1 MWSRQEQKLHFLTVG
16 VQTRLSGSGSTQCSG
31 RVEIFYNNTWGT
43 VCDDGWDLN
52 DAEVVCRELGCGAV
66 LNATQSALFGEGT
79 GQIWLDDVDCSGSES
94 SLSECQHRGFGNNKC
109 SHSKDAGVICS
120 VPLLILVSSV
130 AVGSLLL
137 LLLVLLVVCLVCRR
151 MRRRRSKQLQG
162 HNLNQYEDRDYVNVS
177 LAKTKKK
184 VKDEV
189 DRVKEEES
197 DDYEKPDS
205 DDSNDYDDV
214 VPANNYMIAEKIRFN
229 LKNYR
234 DNKEEDDGSD
244 DEHDYVNELWRK

>member
-1 MWSRQEQKLHFLTVG
+1 M
-16 VQTRLSGSGSTQCSG
+16 
-31 RVEIFYNNTWGT
+31 Y
-43 VCDDGWDLN
+43 
-52 DAEVVCRELGCGAV
+52 
-66 LNATQSALFGEGT
+66 
-79 GQIWLDDVDCSGSES
+79 
-94 SLSECQHRGFGNNKC
+94 
-109 SHSKDAGVICS
+109 SHLV
-120 VPLLILVSSV
+120 LILVSD
-130 AVGSLLL
+130 
-137 LLLVLLVVCLVCRR
+137 
-151 MRRRRSKQLQG
+151 
-162 HNLNQYEDRDYVNVS
+162 EDRDYVNVS